1 MSRSPDYDTPVEQM
15 DGNALIE
22 NALAMQKAA
31 VFEMDRDELMA
42 ENVRLGASQF
52 TPETCLG
59 CGGAIIPDGIPS
71 LSFIPENGLCNKEL
85 AECHD
90 EFTYVFMCLD
100 SGIPAIVHMTDDE
113 QEMRRVWIEHLEGD
127 TTRPLCDEK
136 EWSIEEGFDRGYFV
150 NHKTEYRI
158 LVHRKEVEN

>member
-1 MSRSPDYDTPVEQM
+1 MSRSPDYDTPVELM

-71 LSFIPENGLCNKEL
+71 LSFIPENGLCSKEL

-90 EFTYVFMCLD
+90 EFTYVFTVLA
-100 SGIPAIVHMTDDE
+100 SGIPAIVHITDDE
-113 QEMRRVWIEHLEGD
+113 KEMRKVWIEYLKAD
-127 TTRPLCDEK
+127 TSRPLCDDN

-150 NHKTEYRI
+150 NHKMEYRI
-158 LVHRKEVEN
+158 LIHRKEVEN

>member
-52 TPETCLG
+52 TPKTCLG
-59 CGGAIIPDGIPS
+59 CGGASS
-71 LSFIPENGLCNKEL
+71 LMAFPRSHSFLKTDCATKNWQNAMMSSRLFSCALIRASLQL
-85 AECHD
+85 
-90 EFTYVFMCLD
+90 FT
-100 SGIPAIVHMTDDE
+100 
-113 QEMRRVWIEHLEGD
+113 
-127 TTRPLCDEK
+127 
-136 EWSIEEGFDRGYFV
+136 
-150 NHKTEYRI
+150 
-158 LVHRKEVEN
+158 